1 MNDTAY
7 LLYHWTGWDEMPSE
21 TIICTNKTEA
31 LEMFMS
37 FVEEEMYTTFAYMIP
52 DEDPDTDWV
61 WLAQNLSYYDG
72 TLWNVMEVPIIYG
85 DSCC

>member
-7 LLYHWTGWDEMPSE
+7 LLYHWTGWDESLND
-21 TIICTNKTEA
+21 TIICTDKDEA
-31 LEMFMS
+31 LELFIAL
-37 FVEEEMYTTFAYMIP
+37 VEEEMYITFAYMIP
-52 DEDPDTDWV
+52 EEDSDTDWV
-61 WLAQNLSYYDG
+61 WLAQNLNYYDG